1 MPSQINLYFFCHLIF
16 YSSKGAPELLDSL
29 NQNADEAKY
38 VHLKLKITKAR
49 LRQEL
54 KCAYIWLFFKL
65 LRSGLGRKL
74 N

>member
-1 MPSQINLYFFCHLIF
+1 MSHAITSQSLFFRHLIF

-49 LRQEL
+49 LRLE
-54 KCAYIWLFFKL
+54 
-65 LRSGLGRKL
+65 
-74 N
+74 